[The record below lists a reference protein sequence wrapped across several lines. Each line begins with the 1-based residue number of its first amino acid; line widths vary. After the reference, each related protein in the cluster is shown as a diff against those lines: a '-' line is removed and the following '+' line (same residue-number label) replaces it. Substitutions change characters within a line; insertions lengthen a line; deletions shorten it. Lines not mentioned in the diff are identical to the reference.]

1 MIKKLCCVV
10 FQNILETFAEKS
22 SFLEIQGKNVSG
34 NFLSGKPVKLYDVAC
49 NLTLSKVFTILA
61 LSFLI
66 INMTGF
72 PFCFITEA

>member
-49 NLTLSKVFTILA
+49 NLTLNKVFTILA
-61 LSFLI
+61 ISFLI